1 MPLYLDPEEL
11 RYQAPGPHLDLIGAM
26 AFRAAGAAQR
36 LGIFEA
42 LTAGPSSAAELAA
55 RTGTDPGT
63 LPVLLDGLVGFG
75 YLDRGARGTYANSPM
90 TANSLDR
97 RDPWSYAPALAFWHD
112 LLDELWDGL
121 EETVRTGRPQA
132 DFYTWLEGR
141 PRTLRDFQT
150 MLDGMA
156 AGMAPLIAETAPDPG
171 ERLLDVGGGHARHS
185 VALCQVHPR
194 LTATVV
200 DLPGAI
206 EGGRTRVEEAG
217 LGDRVTLVPGDVTT
231 ADLGTGYDTA
241 LLFNVCH
248 GFDAAA
254 NRALLGR
261 VAAALRPGGTLLVLE
276 TFADLPEGTSPVAE
290 AFLRSFSLNLAV
302 TQGGRLHSFAD
313 VAGWLAEAGFEH
325 LERRGLDGPDELLV
339 ARLAGTVRTTGEG
352 R

>member
-112 LLDELWDGL
+112 LLGELWDGL

-185 VALCQVHPR
+185 IALCQVHPR

-261 VAAALRPGGTLLVLE
+261 VAAALRPGGALLVLE

-339 ARLAGTVRTTGEG
+339 ARLAGAVRTTGEG

>member
-112 LLDELWDGL
+112 LLGELWDGL

-156 AGMAPLIAETAPDPG
+156 AAMAPLIAETAPDPG

-206 EGGRTRVEEAG
+206 EGGRARVEEAG

-339 ARLAGTVRTTGEG
+339 ARLAGAVRTTGEG